1 MRLSTLLL
9 VAGLLAIV
17 FGLGFLLV
25 PGAVLPLYGLDSAP
39 ATSLMARFFGAALV
53 NLGLAVYLL
62 RDTRDIV
69 VQRGLVLAGVV
80 GSAAGAAVAL
90 IGQLSGLVNAL
101 GWSTVAIYAFLFVG
115 YATFLR
121 AQPRAA

>member
-1 MRLSTLLL
+1 
-9 VAGLLAIV
+9 
-17 FGLGFLLV
+17 
-25 PGAVLPLYGLDSAP
+25 
-39 ATSLMARFFGAALV
+39 MARFFGAALV

>member
-1 MRLSTLLL
+1 MS
-9 VAGLLAIV
+9 
-17 FGLGFLLV
+17 
-25 PGAVLPLYGLDSAP
+25 
-39 ATSLMARFFGAALV
+39 RFFGAALV

-90 IGQLSGLVNAL
+90 IGQLGGVVNPL
-101 GWSTVAIYAFLFVG
+101 GWSTVAIYALLFLG
-115 YATFLR
+115 YASFLR
-121 AQPRAA
+121 AQPRAV